1 MRISDWSSDVCSSDL
16 IGNNRAHADRART
29 GAQRIVDEVDRA
41 GTAVILFALQA
52 DAHRRALQRVTAPL
66 IDRQSVVSGKSVSV
80 RVALCGRRIFKT
92 KYTQQSINMLTHYQS
107 TEPLNTTG

>member
-66 IDRQSVVSGKSVSV
+66 IFEQARLRSLEAEMQRVGRNDGGEHGLVGGPRIDRKSV
-80 RVALCGRRIFKT
+80 G
-92 KYTQQSINMLTHYQS
+92 
-107 TEPLNTTG
+107 